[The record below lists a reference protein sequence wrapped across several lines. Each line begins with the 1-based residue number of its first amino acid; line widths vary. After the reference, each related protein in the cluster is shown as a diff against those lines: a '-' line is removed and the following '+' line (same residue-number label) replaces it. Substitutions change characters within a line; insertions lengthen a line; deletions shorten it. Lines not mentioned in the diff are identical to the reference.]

1 MDSYRPSQTSGTR
14 GLLVVTDVSGRT
26 SRSDTQG
33 EGAWRSW
40 CVHNGK
46 ASLKGIILYYDQ

>member
-26 SRSDTQG
+26 SRSDTRG
-33 EGAWRSW
+33 EGWRSW